1 MAGYR
6 ISAHLPHLKTA
17 CDINACLANGASAA
31 AARTAAKAAK
41 PNHAKGEIPDTLV
54 DAWDAVQ
61 ISATDLTLAGSA
73 AVEWVQGY
81 MPVAGL
87 GFKGA

>member
-1 MAGYR
+1 MAGFR

-17 CDINACLANGASAA
+17 CGINAFLANGASAT

-41 PNHAKGEIPDTLV
+41 PLAKGEIPDAFI

-73 AVEWVQGY
+73 AVEWIQGHC
-81 MPVAGL
+81 PVAGL
-87 GFKGA
+87 GFRGN